1 MFVSEELGEDEILR
15 FCPEILA
22 QNMALLGHQISSG
35 PPQFLEVSWVYS

>member
-1 MFVSEELGEDEILR
+1 MSEELGEDEILR
-15 FCPEILA
+15 FCRFPEILA